1 VILSLYIGLLAKFIC
16 VMCSDLRNCSNYK
29 SFYINLG
36 KFAKINSSIMEK
48 LERKKIIEFICE
60 LIIVNC

>member
-1 VILSLYIGLLAKFIC
+1 
-16 VMCSDLRNCSNYK
+16 MCSDLRNCSNYK